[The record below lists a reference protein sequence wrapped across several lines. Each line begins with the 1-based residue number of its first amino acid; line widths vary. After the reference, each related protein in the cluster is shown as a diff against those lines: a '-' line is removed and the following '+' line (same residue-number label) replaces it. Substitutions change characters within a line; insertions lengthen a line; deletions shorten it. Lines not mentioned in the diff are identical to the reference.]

1 MALPR
6 PESGEVFNIHPTG
19 EQYTEFFTRAI
30 VRTDELEVI
39 RFVLP
44 QGNTLREHKVVG
56 DCTVQCIEGMIES
69 VAHGKT
75 MRLIEGEMM
84 YIAACAQH
92 AVRAL
97 KNSVIL
103 VTIVLHKHGHGR

>member
-44 QGNTLREHKVVG
+44 QGNTLREHKVAG
-56 DCTVQCIEGMIES
+56 DCTVQCIEGAIELT
-69 VAHGKT
+69 AHGKT
-75 MRLIEGEMM
+75 VRLVEGEMT

-92 AVRAL
+92 AVLAL

-103 VTIVLHKHGHGR
+103 VTMVLHKSNHA